1 MTKITVFDV
10 ETTEEGYN
18 GSPNPY
24 YPDNKLISL
33 GIDEEY
39 LFFWHPDLPDIDLKK
54 NKKIVQDILDKTDV
68 LVGHNIKFDLSWLYS
83 CGFTY
88 NGNIFD
94 TMIAEYVLHRGVK
107 NKISLAECCVRRG
120 LIKKASSIIDTYR
133 SQGMTFKDIMPKD
146 IEFYGRRDV
155 ECTRQLFN
163 AQVSDLNKPLNKSLF
178 QTVKMMNKFTSVLT
192 NMEMNGIYID
202 KTKLQDV
209 KEEFEKEH
217 KQLRVKIDNTIWDMM
232 GDTKIEPSS
241 GEQLSW
247 LIYGLKVTDKKKWA
261 EVFNIGI
268 NKDTNKI
275 KRRPKLTIGEFNNY
289 VKKYTKPLHKTR
301 SERCRACYGNGKVR
315 KIKVDGSP
323 FKNLTN
329 CESCNGEGLIY
340 HSLKEVAGFKVNLKS
355 IVENFSRDSKDTA
368 SKLVSFVSSGG
379 FKTDKITLMTIA
391 KYSKNGIVDFVDTV
405 TRYGAIET
413 YLKTFVEGI
422 ENFVGW
428 NSILHPRFMQ
438 TATSTGRLSSREP
451 NFQNQPRA
459 KTFPIRKVIK
469 SRFKNG
475 KIMEVDFA
483 QLEFRTAV
491 FLAQDKQGM
500 KDIED
505 GVDVHQFTAD
515 IIGVSRQDAKAH
527 TFKPLYGGVSGTDD
541 EKKYYTEFLNKY
553 KQIKEWHD
561 KLEYDAIATK
571 MITLPTGRQFSF
583 PDAKR
588 MPWGSSNY
596 STQIKNYPVQGF
608 ATADIVPLACIN
620 AYELMKQKKVKS
632 LLINTIH
639 DSIVAD
645 VHPGEEEVMAE
656 ILSKATRGVKES
668 MKSMYNIDFN
678 VPLDIEIKIGADWL
692 DMTEIKV

>member
-1 MTKITVFDV
+1 MKVTVFDV
-10 ETTEEGYN
+10 ETTEEGYKGN
-18 GSPNPY
+18 PNPY
-24 YPDNKLISL
+24 YPDNKLISV

-54 NKKIVQDILDKTDV
+54 NKKVVQDILNKTDI
-68 LVGHNIKFDLSWLYS
+68 LVGHNIKFDLSWIYA
-83 CGFTY
+83 CGFKY
-88 NGNIFD
+88 EGKIYD
-94 TMIAEYVLHRGVK
+94 TMIAEYVLYRGVK
-107 NKISLAECCVRRG
+107 TKISLAECCVRRG
-120 LIKKASSIIDTYR
+120 LIHKATSIIDTYR
-133 SQGMTFKDIMPKD
+133 SQGMKFKDIIPKD

-155 ECTRQLFN
+155 ECTRQLFHS
-163 AQVSDLNKPLNKSLF
+163 QVSDFNRKSNSSLV
-178 QTVKMMNKFTSVLT
+178 QTVRMMNKFTGVLT

-202 KTKLQDV
+202 KDSLTDV
-209 KEEFEKEH
+209 REEFEKEH
-217 KQLRVKIDNTIWDMM
+217 KHLRVSIDNTIWDMM

-247 LIYGLKVTDKKKWA
+247 LIYGLKVTNKKKWA
-261 EVFNIGI
+261 EAFNIGI
-268 NKDTNKI
+268 NKDTGKP
-275 KRRPKLTIGEFNNY
+275 KRRPRMSISDFNKY
-289 VKKYTKPLHKTR
+289 LKMYTKPLHKTK
-301 SERCRACYGNGKVR
+301 SEQCPECYGKGKIQ

-323 FKNLTN
+323 YKNLSK
-329 CESCNGEGLIY
+329 CEKCEGGGLIY
-340 HSLKEVAGFKVNLKS
+340 HQLKEVAGFKVNLKS
-355 IVENFSRDSKDTA
+355 IVEKYSRDSKDTA
-368 SKLVSFVSSGG
+368 SKLVGLGCNTG
-379 FKTDKITLMTIA
+379 FKTDKITLMTIS
-391 KYSKNGIVDFVDTV
+391 KYSKNGIVDFVNDITK
-405 TRYGAIET
+405 YSAIET
-413 YLKTFVEGI
+413 YLTTFVEGMQ
-422 ENFVGW
+422 NFVGW
-428 NSILHPRFMQ
+428 DSILHPKFMQ
-438 TATSTGRLSSREP
+438 TATTTGRLSSRDP

-515 IIGVSRQDAKAH
+515 IIGVSRQEAKAH
-527 TFKPLYGGVSGTDD
+527 TFKPLYGGFSGTDE
-541 EKKYYTEFLNKY
+541 EKKYYTEFLVKY

-571 MITLPTGRQFSF
+571 VITLPTGRQYSF

-620 AYELMKQKKVKS
+620 AYEMMKDSKVKS
-632 LLINTIH
+632 LLINTVH
-639 DSIVAD
+639 DSIVVD
-645 VHPGEEEVMAE
+645 VYPGEENVMTK
-656 ILSKATRGVKES
+656 ILAKSTKGVKNT

-678 VPLDIEIKIGADWL
+678 VPLDIEIKVGSDWL
-692 DMTEIKV
+692 DMTEINL

>member
-10 ETTEEGYN
+10 ETTEEGYK

-33 GIDEEY
+33 GIDDEY
-39 LFFWHPDLPDIDLKK
+39 LFFWHPDLPNIDLKK
-54 NKKIVQDILDKTDV
+54 NKKIVQDILDKTDI

-88 NGNIFD
+88 KGNIFD

-163 AQVSDLNKPLNKSLF
+163 AQVQDLNKPLNNPLF
-178 QTVKMMNKFTSVLT
+178 KTVKMMNKFTSVLT
-192 NMEMNGIYID
+192 DMEMNGIYID
-202 KTKLQDV
+202 KPKLNDV

-217 KQLRVKIDNTIWDMM
+217 KQLRVSIDNTIWDMM

-247 LIYGLKVTDKKKWA
+247 LVYGLKVTDKKKWA
-261 EVFNIGI
+261 EVFNIGV
-268 NKDTNKI
+268 NKENNKP
-275 KRRPKLTIGEFNNY
+275 KRRPKMTIADFNKY
-289 VKKYTKPLHKTR
+289 VKQYTKPLHKTK
-301 SERCRACYGNGKVR
+301 SEQCPRCYGQGKIQ
-315 KIKVDGSP
+315 KIKVDGNPYKALS
-323 FKNLTN
+323 KCDN
-329 CESCNGEGLIY
+329 CEGEGLIY
-340 HSLKEVAGFKVNLKS
+340 HQLKELAGFKVNLKT
-355 IVENFSRDSKDTA
+355 IIEKFSRDSKDTA
-368 SKLVSFVSSGG
+368 NRLVNLVCNTG
-379 FKTDKITLMTIA
+379 FKTDKVTLMTIA
-391 KYSKNGIVDFVDTV
+391 KYSKNGIVDFVDNITK
-405 TRYGAIET
+405 YSAIET
-413 YLKTFVEGI
+413 YLSTFVEGI

-469 SRFKNG
+469 SRFKGG

-571 MITLPTGRQFSF
+571 MITLPTGRQYSF

-620 AYELMKQKKVKS
+620 AYDLMKERKVKS

-645 VHPGEEEVMAE
+645 IYPGEEEIMAN
-656 ILSKATRGVKES
+656 ILAEATTGVKKS
-668 MKSMYNIDFN
+668 MKSMYDIDFN
-678 VPLDIEIKIGADWL
+678 VPLDIEIKIGTDWL

>member
-1 MTKITVFDV
+1 MAKITVFDV

-192 NMEMNGIYID
+192 DMEMNGIYID

-268 NKDTNKI
+268 NKETNKI
-275 KRRPKLTIGEFNNY
+275 KRRPKLTVTEFNDY

-301 SERCRACYGNGKVR
+301 SEQCRACYGNGKVR

-329 CESCNGEGLIY
+329 CESCNGEGLTY
-340 HSLKEVAGFKVNLKS
+340 HNLKEVAGFKVNLKS

-391 KYSKNGIVDFVDTV
+391 KYSKNGIVDFVDTII
-405 TRYGAIET
+405 RYGAIET

-500 KDIED
+500 EDIKN

-571 MITLPTGRQFSF
+571 MITLPTGRQYSF

-620 AYELMKQKKVKS
+620 AYELMKEKKVKS

-668 MKSMYNIDFN
+668 MKSIYNIDFN

>member
-163 AQVSDLNKPLNKSLF
+163 AQVSDLNKPLNKSLL

-192 NMEMNGIYID
+192 DMEMNGIYID

-500 KDIED
+500 EDIKN

-571 MITLPTGRQFSF
+571 MITLPTGRQYSF